1 MKCGDIMKRILAL
14 ILAISI
20 ASPMP
25 AFAVGARIKDIT
37 SVEGV
42 RENIL
47 IGYGLVVGLNGTGDK
62 LNNNAFTQ
70 TSLQSYL
77 ERVGVNVKNTP
88 LKTKNVAAVTV
99 TATLMPFA
107 RQGSK
112 MDIRVSAMGDATSL
126 QGGVLLA
133 TPLMGAD
140 GSAYAVGQG
149 PIAIGGFTASGA
161 SGSQVTKA
169 IPTTGT
175 IANGAI
181 VEKETGFELNQLTSL
196 AFSLKN
202 PDIST
207 AMQIQQVIN
216 ERLKGDFALATDPGT
231 VKINVPE
238 KYKPQVAMLIGD
250 IEQLQVEPDQIARI
264 VIDET
269 SGTIVMGENVKIDT
283 VAVAQGNLTVRIDEA
298 PQVSQPGAFA
308 PEGAQTAVVPRTSV
322 SVDEESGNRMVVL
335 KKGANLRDLVNG
347 LNALGVGPRDLI
359 TILQNIK
366 AAGALQA
373 DIQVR

>member
-1 MKCGDIMKRILAL
+1 MKKSL
-14 ILAISI
+14 ILI
-20 ASPMP
+20 ATFLLTNTLAYN
-25 AFAVGARIKDIT
+25 AFGAASRIKDVT
-37 SVEGV
+37 NVEGV

-47 IGYGLVVGLNGTGDK
+47 IGYGLVMGLNGTGDK

-77 ERVGVNVKNTP
+77 ERVGVNIKGTA

-99 TATLMPFA
+99 TATLPAFA
-107 RQGSK
+107 RQGGK

-140 GSAYAVGQG
+140 GEVYAVGQG
-149 PIAIGGFTASGA
+149 PISIGGFTASGA
-161 SGSQVTKA
+161 SGSSVTKST
-169 IPTTGT
+169 PTTGT
-175 IANGAI
+175 VANGGI
-181 VEKETGFELNQLTSL
+181 VEKETGFELNQLASL
-196 AFSLKN
+196 AFALKN
-202 PDIST
+202 PDITT
-207 AMQIQQVIN
+207 AMQIQGAIN
-216 ERLKGDFALATDPGT
+216 EKLKGNYALATDPGT
-231 VKINVPE
+231 VKVSVPDQ
-238 KYKPQVAMLIGD
+238 YKPQVAMLISD
-250 IEQLQVEPDQIARI
+250 IEQLQIEPDQVAKI

-283 VAVAQGNLTVRIDEA
+283 VAVAQGNLTVRIEET
-298 PQVSQPGAFA
+298 PVVSQPGAFA
-308 PEGAQTAVVPRTSV
+308 PEGATTEVVQRSTIT
-322 SVDEESGNRMVVL
+322 VDEESGNRMVVM

-359 TILQNIK
+359 SILQNIK

>member
-1 MKCGDIMKRILAL
+1 MWGNMKTLKL
-14 ILAISI
+14 ILLAALLINTATYNAMAA
-20 ASPMP
+20 AS
-25 AFAVGARIKDIT
+25 RIKDVT
-37 SVEGV
+37 NVEGV

-70 TSLQSYL
+70 TSLQSFL
-77 ERVGVNVKNTP
+77 ERVGVNIKGIQ

-99 TATLMPFA
+99 TATLPAFA
-107 RQGSK
+107 RQGGK
-112 MDIRVSAMGDATSL
+112 MDVRVSAMGDATSL

-140 GSAYAVGQG
+140 GEVYAVGQG
-149 PIAIGGFTASGA
+149 PISIGGFTASGA
-161 SGSQVTKA
+161 SGSSVTKS

-175 IANGAI
+175 IANGGI
-181 VEKETGFELNQLTSL
+181 VEKETGFELNQLASL
-196 AFSLKN
+196 ALSLKN

-207 AMQIQQVIN
+207 AMQIQSAIN
-216 ERLKGDFALATDPGT
+216 EKLKGNFASATDPGT
-231 VKINVPE
+231 VKVNVPDQ
-238 KYKPQVAMLIGD
+238 YKPQVAMLISD
-250 IEQLQVEPDQIARI
+250 IEQLQIEPDQVAKI

-269 SGTIVMGENVKIDT
+269 SGTIVMGENVRIDT
-283 VAVAQGNLTVRIDEA
+283 VAVAQGNLTVRIEEE

-308 PEGAQTAVVPRTSV
+308 PVGATTEVVPRSTIT
-322 SVDEESGNRMVVL
+322 VDEGSENRMVVL